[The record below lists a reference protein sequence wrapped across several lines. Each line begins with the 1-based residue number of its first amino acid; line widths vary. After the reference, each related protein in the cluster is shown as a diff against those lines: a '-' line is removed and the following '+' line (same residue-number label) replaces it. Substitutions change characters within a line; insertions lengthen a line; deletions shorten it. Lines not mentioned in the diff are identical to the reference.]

1 MLNRIQ
7 YGGSPAWYRHTPF
20 RASPTF
26 FVIILSPIMPIA
38 TQAEEL
44 RNESSHPLGH
54 RIPDEL
60 QLLQEEPVS
69 IAGYS
74 EQPLQQAP
82 AHVYVTTDKDI
93 RDFFT
98 TDLPTV
104 VRHGPGIEA
113 MQVTGA
119 AFNFNV
125 SMRGDNHSHPKKFP
139 VMVDGRSIYI
149 DMHGQLS

>member
-26 FVIILSPIMPIA
+26 FVITLSPIMPIA

-69 IAGYS
+69 VAGYS
-74 EQPLQQAP
+74 EQTLQQAP

-93 RDFFT
+93 RDFSPPTSQRSFVM
-98 TDLPTV
+98 DRVSKQCKSPVLPSTSTSACEETITHT
-104 VRHGPGIEA
+104 R
-113 MQVTGA
+113 
-119 AFNFNV
+119 
-125 SMRGDNHSHPKKFP
+125 
-139 VMVDGRSIYI
+139 RS
-149 DMHGQLS
+149 SR